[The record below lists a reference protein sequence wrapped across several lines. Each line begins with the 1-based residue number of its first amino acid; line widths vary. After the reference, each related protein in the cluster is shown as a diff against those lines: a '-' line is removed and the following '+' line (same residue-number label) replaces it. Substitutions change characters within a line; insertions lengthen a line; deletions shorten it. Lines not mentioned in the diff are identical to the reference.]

1 MMKKELNG
9 SDILLNLKEIN
20 ITYLDSFSSASC
32 TGRTEFVI
40 ETDTKEGSCEDP
52 NFTGKIEVLIS
63 KKDKINNTYLLKVK
77 FTRENAD

>member
-20 ITYLDSFSSASC
+20 IIDLDSFSSASC

-40 ETDTKEGSCEDP
+40 ETDTKKGSCEDP
-52 NFTGKIEVLIS
+52 NFTGKIEVLSS

-77 FTRENAD
+77 FTKEKID